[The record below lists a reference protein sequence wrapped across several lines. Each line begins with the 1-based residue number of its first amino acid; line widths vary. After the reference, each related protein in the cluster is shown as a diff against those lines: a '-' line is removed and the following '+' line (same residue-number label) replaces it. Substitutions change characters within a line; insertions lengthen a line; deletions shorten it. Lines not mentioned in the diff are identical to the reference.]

1 MNKLK
6 KILII
11 FAPYLGIILGF
22 ILGGVVLLYFQ
33 TSSEI
38 KQQKRQQYIDQQAT
52 KKAEN
57 LAVKRFQLEGYSEV
71 AKVDHHIGD
80 YFTVTLIDPKV
91 ILSAYTKRN
100 AQREFYKLSVDF
112 RKYTQVWMT
121 SETPHTIPYENV
133 AFRDVKKD
141 GLKKDMAIKIYPSKK
156 AAVHTVTGE
165 VEE

>member
-1 MNKLK
+1 M
-6 KILII
+6 
-11 FAPYLGIILGF
+11 
-22 ILGGVVLLYFQ
+22 
-33 TSSEI
+33 
-38 KQQKRQQYIDQQAT
+38 
-52 KKAEN
+52 
-57 LAVKRFQLEGYSEV
+57 KRFQLEGYSEV

-133 AFRDVKKD
+133 AFRDVKKN
-141 GLKKDMAIKIYPSKK
+141 GQKKIWQLKSILVKK
-156 AAVHTVTGE
+156 RQFIR
-165 VEE
+165 